1 MRWHLLIPIS
11 AIALA
16 GCGSEPSGPKT
27 AEEVA
32 EAADSMVKPT
42 PGLYRST
49 ANITEFE
56 IPGLPAEQ
64 AAQMKEMM
72 GSSASQSSESCLTP
86 EQAEEGFKSV
96 ARELGE
102 GQEGVTCEFS
112 KFEASGSELE
122 STLACT
128 GPGGVNVNMD
138 MDGTIEPTRSA
149 ITMRMSQKNPQLPGG
164 EMRMA
169 MEVKSERIGDCK

>member
-72 GSSASQSSESCLTP
+72 GSSASQSSEFCLTP
-86 EQAEEGFKSV
+86 DQAEEGFKSV

-102 GQEGVTCEFS
+102 GRKG
-112 KFEASGSELE
+112 
-122 STLACT
+122 
-128 GPGGVNVNMD
+128 
-138 MDGTIEPTRSA
+138 
-149 ITMRMSQKNPQLPGG
+149 
-164 EMRMA
+164 
-169 MEVKSERIGDCK
+169 

>member
-1 MRWHLLIPIS
+1 MPDAR
-11 AIALA
+11 
-16 GCGSEPSGPKT
+16 
-27 AEEVA
+27 
-32 EAADSMVKPT
+32 
-42 PGLYRST
+42 PGRGR
-49 ANITEFE
+49 IQERR
-56 IPGLPAEQ
+56 PG
-64 AAQMKEMM
+64 
-72 GSSASQSSESCLTP
+72 T
-86 EQAEEGFKSV
+86 
-96 ARELGE
+96 RR